1 MLIARDSEFNNIVNV
16 VPLEGGFILIKKPR
30 DFGGLVLCS
39 HQREYVLKFRSS
51 DELVKWYHL
60 LQSVVSKEAQVDSYT
75 TRKKEQDEKV
85 SNLNKYSQYKKIV
98 SDIEEKLLEIK
109 KLCSLKKKFE
119 KENQTDED
127 IAEFIETMK
136 ENSNL

>member
-1 MLIARDSEFNNIVNV
+1 M
-16 VPLEGGFILIKKPR
+16 
-30 DFGGLVLCS
+30 
-39 HQREYVLKFRSS
+39 
-51 DELVKWYHL
+51 
-60 LQSVVSKEAQVDSYT
+60 DSYT

-136 ENSNL
+136 ENSNLQTLSTNILQVLAQPNTTDSRIQKESVTKGNKSAAAQ